1 MADPVRSE
9 GGEKELSYKSEFV
22 ELAIEHDAVGTRK
35 GNDAETV
42 GPVRIIS
49 SPSASRIQSGNSR
62 AEVTPDLAVEASVST
77 PSKKLRQ
84 SSSFSGFSSREAG
97 CGVSRTMA
105 QGGGSF
111 NRSASDIVC
120 GTPRSGRS
128 IAGKP
133 PVDADTTSTN
143 RNQGVLQKE
152 AVTPSKNANRAL
164 KYGGAPSNASSV
176 AGLSSTRA
184 TSSAANQLRS
194 AGTSGPVQISSQLRN
209 EQHFYLEDDPSFWQ
223 DHNVQVSGAI
233 AETFHSVVSAGYPVF
248 AAIIFGCSSMLAR
261 LVQDPK
267 THPIV
272 QAMIS
277 SKLYKERTQ
286 MLSLVCILLCRY

>member
-1 MADPVRSE
+1 MYPMRLFSQSPKKAPFEKDLEKCLSSNGEEDVVADAVRSE
-9 GGEKELSYKSEFV
+9 GGEKALSYKSEFV
-22 ELAIEHDAVGTRK
+22 ELAIEHDAVGTGK
-35 GNDAETV
+35 GNGAETV

-49 SPSASRIQSGNSR
+49 SPSASRIQWGDSR

-133 PVDADTTSTN
+133 PVDADTSTI

-164 KYGGAPSNASSV
+164 KYGGAPSNASFV
-176 AGLSSTRA
+176 AGLCSTRA

-194 AGTSGPVQISSQLRN
+194 TGTSGPVQISSQLRN

-233 AETFHSVVSAGYPVF
+233 AETFRSVVSAGYPVF
-248 AAIIFGCSSMLAR
+248 AAISFGCSAMLAP
-261 LVQDPK
+261 LVQDP
-267 THPIV
+267 
-272 QAMIS
+272 
-277 SKLYKERTQ
+277 
-286 MLSLVCILLCRY
+286 